1 MSAIEVCAFSQNIVK
16 LFVAVAFENTV
27 EIYSTRVGQAG
38 MLEGGDVSLLT
49 RIEDAQYDGVVQMH
63 LFFDKR
69 KEELFLITS
78 SKLDTRM
85 NYFKI
90 DTNDAAE

>member
-1 MSAIEVCAFSQNIVK
+1 
-16 LFVAVAFENTV
+16 
-27 EIYSTRVGQAG
+27 
-38 MLEGGDVSLLT
+38 
-49 RIEDAQYDGVVQMH
+49 MH

-78 SKLDTRM
+78 SKLDTRL

-90 DTNDAAE
+90 DTTDAAE